1 MYHPYKATLGLNWL
15 KNSRLTAYASVSGGK
30 EIIYSLSEISPVI
43 NYYGVIQINLL
54 EKLWIYYNLT
64 YVRYSHSKLDYWDPE
79 YNLINLINNIVLQ
92 KNIILSQGLSLTNY
106 NITMKPDMEYLGN
119 LGYYLNLDW
128 NVGSNSH
135 IYAGY
140 KSQYS
145 HYSIQS
151 DNDLITDASNFYLK
165 IQLGF

>member
-1 MYHPYKATLGLNWL
+1 M
-15 KNSRLTAYASVSGGK
+15 
-30 EIIYSLSEISPVI
+30 
-43 NYYGVIQINLL
+43 
-54 EKLWIYYNLT
+54 
-64 YVRYSHSKLDYWDPE
+64 
-79 YNLINLINNIVLQ
+79 NLINNIVLQ